1 MRELKVTVPLDVT
14 PLIAVLEQWPTPLL
28 LFDAD
33 ARLHWCN
40 SHARQMVS
48 THREELA
55 GLGAASLGLAWL
67 MAPEQFIAAL
77 GGEEQKFCSGPVDA
91 PQRFDISLRR
101 VDLGGVRPAVLCSL
115 TMQSAP
121 SKEVLA
127 SEREQSFDAAHAGLW
142 RWNVESNQASV
153 DEAWCAYLN
162 LSPCSGGEH
171 TVRWT
176 MQVHPD
182 DSADY
187 RRRLEE
193 IRNGSSP
200 VFEDEYRILTLD
212 NRWVWILQRGRVVAH
227 SLDGRPL
234 QVLGICID
242 IDRRKREET
251 ALKENEGRLATALW
265 GARAAFWQWNVPT
278 DIRTL
283 SPMWFAITGYSR
295 EEWDRLRDPWLSRL
309 HPDDREPVIAA
320 VKRYCEGSVD
330 SLEYEYRLQIANGE
344 WKWLLDRAR
353 AVEWDLD
360 GNPAMIMGVS
370 LDIDAQKRAEM
381 ALHESEVR
389 LQTAVWG
396 ARMGLWETDFVANT
410 THWFD
415 QWCAQYGIDPCEGV
429 DAHGRWVKNVHPAD
443 VIGASRRYEDHLAG
457 KHEFYDAE
465 YRVRGHDG
473 QWRWVYARGRVTE
486 RDEQQKPLRMVGVCL
501 DIDARRQ
508 IEMQEHFTQPWLEAA
523 LQVGRSGMWYWQ
535 MESREI
541 TYTDSYYRLFGVDPL
556 VGRTQARYWVEN
568 IHPDDRDRAM
578 SVAQN
583 VMDGHVP
590 TYEQEYRMR
599 GADGQWIWVLDRA
612 CAISRDENGRA
623 QDMAGFVIDFTERR
637 RQREALRAS
646 EQMFRYATLAA
657 GGMIVELD
665 FVSGQLKR
673 YGGERLLGYPNGEMA
688 VKRELWESVLHP
700 DDIAHFNAFR
710 DRHNTRGHQEVIEY
724 RVRHQAGHYVRMRS
738 AGITFTD
745 NEGQAVRR
753 ISFLQPADSADSAAD
768 AGADMPAR
776 TMGFHNA
783 G

>member
-1 MRELKVTVPLDVT
+1 MSASGIMRELKVTVPLDAT
-14 PLIAVLEQWPTPLL
+14 PLIAVLEQWPMALL

-40 SHARQMVS
+40 SHARRLVS
-48 THREELA
+48 THRDELV
-55 GLGAASLGLAWL
+55 GLGAPGLGMPWL

-77 GGEEQKFCSGPVDA
+77 GGQELQFCSGPADA
-91 PQRFDISLRR
+91 PLGFDVRLRR
-101 VDLGGVRPAVLCSL
+101 VDLGSGRHTVLCSL
-115 TMQSAP
+115 EKRGPP
-121 SKEVLA
+121 SKEAAA

-142 RWNVESNQASV
+142 RWDVESNQASV
-153 DEAWCAYLN
+153 DEAWCGYLN
-162 LSPCSGGEH
+162 LNPCSGGEH
-171 TVRWT
+171 TVRWM

-193 IRNGSSP
+193 IRNGTSP

-227 SLDGRPL
+227 AVDGRPV

-265 GARAAFWQWNVPT
+265 GARAAFWQWNVST
-278 DIRTL
+278 DIRIL

-295 EEWDRLRDPWLSRL
+295 EQWDQLRDPWLSRL
-309 HPDDREPVIAA
+309 HPDDRELVIAA
-320 VKRYCEGSVD
+320 VKRYCDGSVD

-353 AVEWDLD
+353 SVEWDLD
-360 GNPAMIMGVS
+360 GNPTMIMGVS

-396 ARMGLWETDFVANT
+396 ARMGLWETDFVTNT

-415 QWCAQYGIDPCEGV
+415 DWCAQYGIDPCEGR
-429 DAHGRWVKNVHPAD
+429 DAHDRWLKNVHPAD
-443 VIGASRRYEDHLAG
+443 ASGASHRYHDHLAG

-465 YRVRGHDG
+465 YRVRGRDG
-473 QWRWVYARGRVTE
+473 QWRWVYSRGRVSE
-486 RDEQQKPLRMVGVCL
+486 RDDAQKPLRMVGVCM

-508 IEMQEHFTQPWLEAA
+508 LEMQEHFTQPWLDAA
-523 LQVGRSGMWYWQ
+523 LQVGRSGMWHWQ
-535 MESREI
+535 IEPREI
-541 TYTDSYYRLFGVDPL
+541 TYTDSYYRLFGVDPML
-556 VGRTQARYWVEN
+556 GRIQTRFWYDN
-568 IHPDDRDRAM
+568 IHPEDQERVM
-578 SVAQN
+578 SVVQN
-583 VMDGHVP
+583 VVAGNATTCEH
-590 TYEQEYRMR
+590 EYRMR
-599 GADGQWIWVLDRA
+599 GADGQWMWVLDRA
-612 CAISRDENGRA
+612 CAISRDESGRA
-623 QDMAGFVIDFTERR
+623 LHLAGFVIDFTERR

-665 FVSGQLKR
+665 FQSGQLKR
-673 YGGERLLGYPNGEMA
+673 YGGERLLGYPNGETA
-688 VKRELWESVLHP
+688 IHREVWETVLHP
-700 DDIAHFNAFR
+700 DDVAHFNAYR
-710 DRHNTRGHQEVIEY
+710 DQHNVNGHKDVIEY
-724 RVRHQAGHYVRMRS
+724 RVRHQAGHYVRLRS
-738 AGITFTD
+738 AGVTFTD
-745 NEGQAVRR
+745 SEGRPARR
-753 ISFLQPADSADSAAD
+753 ISFLQPIDGAAEAGQNRVDD
-768 AGADMPAR
+768 AS
-776 TMGFHNA
+776 
-783 G
+783 